1 VLPLATPSA
10 TALDSENRFP
20 YFEEKDVKAKNMI
33 TKISS
38 NEYLRRVDNMSVA
51 ERESY
56 LSRVGEWLEKQAPLL
71 LARANDGVA
80 RFQNAI
86 QCSAMW
92 NDDECRAWEDGAR
105 LLTAMAGKA
114 DTWLPEMLYVKAAK
128 RAINQMIMVLGSRND
143 GMQATKAK
151 EAGHTDP
158 FRGVGQ
164 GNNEGKGKP
173 QGVVAAQPMFNGP
186 LDQRSLA
193 TKGTQECSMV
203 NGVPVRPKH
212 IDQYVHLLPEK
223 TQQKA
228 ATVQGLLRDLDKAR
242 ENARLLM
249 NDPKAKSDSV
259 AQWAKTATTLDAK
272 VKAIYKE
279 LDAEWEKL
287 VQSGRVVV
295 DDLGNAHVSL
305 TPDPSP
311 KGEGSNQ
318 PSDISPQTSKDS
330 ETAKRI
336 EYLKK
341 WLRDSRTKASDE
353 RKKQWEE
360 NCRELL
366 SLGGELTDSIRKAGA
381 KYGVDVEILNIK
393 H

>member
-1 VLPLATPSA
+1 
-10 TALDSENRFP
+10 
-20 YFEEKDVKAKNMI
+20 MI

-56 LSRVGEWLEKQAPLL
+56 LSRVGEWMEKQAPLL
-71 LARANDGVA
+71 LARANDSVA

-105 LLTAMAGKA
+105 LLTAMAGKT

-128 RAINQMIMVLGSRND
+128 RSIGQMVNTLNIEHGTLNIKAGAQAKPLSENSER
-143 GMQATKAK
+143 MQAAKTK
-151 EAGHTDP
+151 EAGYDAP

-164 GNNEGKGKP
+164 GNNDGEGKKEDVRGKMDDGILNP
-173 QGVVAAQPMFNGP
+173 EPLTVNQGM
-186 LDQRSLA
+186 
-193 TKGTQECSMV
+193 
-203 NGVPVRPKH
+203 VPVRPKH

-249 NDPKAKSDSV
+249 NDPKAKSDSI
-259 AQWAKTATTLDAK
+259 AQWAKTATALDAK
-272 VKAIYKE
+272 VKAVYKE

-287 VQSGRVVV
+287 VSSGRVTL
-295 DDLGNAHVSL
+295 DAFGNATVVEM
-305 TPDPSP
+305 TNE
-311 KGEGSNQ
+311 KGEMRN
-318 PSDISPQTSKDS
+318 DADDDSKS
-330 ETAKRI
+330 TRQAKPEAAKRI

-341 WLRDSRTKASDE
+341 WLRDTRTKASDE
-353 RKKQWEE
+353 RKKQWTK
-360 NCRELL
+360 NCKELL
-366 SLGGELTDSIRKAGA
+366 KLGGELTDSIRKAGEH
-381 KYGVDVEILNIK
+381 YGVDVKTLNME